1 MNRWL
6 QIGLGVVAGYV
17 AWKYFLRKKELEEYS
32 TLEGYMTANAYR
44 RAKQTTRKPW
54 RKRTA
59 MRVGERA
66 RMTKRAPGCFL
77 KPAERK
83 YPICAKGSS
92 RPSCEGL
99 LAARRRAILNRD
111 TTVRSKAERKALSM
125 GCGWA
130 LRSKKL
136 AA

>member
-6 QIGLGVVAGYV
+6 QIGVGVVAGYLT
-17 AWKYFLRKKELEEYS
+17 WKYFLRERTIVEPLALS
-32 TLEGYMTANAYR
+32 GPIAANAYR
-44 RAKQTTRKPW
+44 RAKPKTRKPW

-66 RMTKRAPGCFL
+66 RMAKRAPGCFL
-77 KPAERK
+77 KPSERK

-111 TTVRSKAERKALSM
+111 TTVRGKAERKALSM

-136 AA
+136 AV